1 MIRMDFNVGDI
12 FWLDVEFE
20 DDPDSSKRRLAIIVG
35 GNADELFILVS
46 TTSQPPSNPPFYHD
60 QFKIP
65 ILNWRNNGF
74 TKPSW
79 VKGLFLLRYSNEYLE
94 SVVKPDDYIIKMDEN
109 SFDYLVSELELIY
122 GRND

>member
-1 MIRMDFNVGDI
+1 MNFNVGDI

-20 DDPDSSKRRLAIIVG
+20 DDPDSSKRRPAIIVG
-35 GNADELFILVS
+35 GTANELFVLVS
-46 TTSQPPSNPPFYHD
+46 TTSQPPSNPPSYYD
-60 QFKIP
+60 RFKIP

-79 VKGLFLLRYSNEYLE
+79 LKGLFLLRYSNEYLMSE
-94 SVVKPDDYIIKMDEN
+94 VKPDDYIIKMNEN
-109 SFDYLVSELELIY
+109 SFNYLVNELELIH

>member
-1 MIRMDFNVGDI
+1 MNLNVGDI

-20 DDPDSSKRRLAIIVG
+20 DEPDSSKRRPTIIIG
-35 GNADELFILVS
+35 STSDEVFVLVS
-46 TTSQPPSNPPFYHD
+46 TTSQPPSDPPSYYD

-79 VKGLFLLRYSNEYLE
+79 VKGLFLLKYPNEYLIKE
-94 SVVKPDDYIIKMDEN
+94 VKPEDYIIQMDEN
-109 SFDYLVSELELIY
+109 TFYYLVNELELLH
-122 GRND
+122 GKKDD

>member
-1 MIRMDFNVGDI
+1 MSFNVGDI
-12 FWLDVEFE
+12 FWLNVTFE
-20 DDPDSSKRRLAIIVG
+20 DDPDSSKRRPAIIVG
-35 GNADELFILVS
+35 GTADELFILVS
-46 TTSQPPSNPPFYHD
+46 TTSQPPSDPPSYYD

-79 VKGLFLLRYSNEYLE
+79 VKGLFLLRYSNVYLMSE
-94 SVVKPDDYIIKMDEN
+94 VKPDDYIMKMEEN
-109 SFDYLVSELELIY
+109 SFNYLVNELELIH